1 MNTSKNHVRR
11 IQQLETELS
20 QVKHMHQSLM
30 EENEEFQLLLH
41 EKTMEGEFVL
51 NPIMQVINY
60 KNNLSMNWY
69 SSNLS

>member
-20 QVKHMHQSLM
+20 QVK
-30 EENEEFQLLLH
+30 QLLLH